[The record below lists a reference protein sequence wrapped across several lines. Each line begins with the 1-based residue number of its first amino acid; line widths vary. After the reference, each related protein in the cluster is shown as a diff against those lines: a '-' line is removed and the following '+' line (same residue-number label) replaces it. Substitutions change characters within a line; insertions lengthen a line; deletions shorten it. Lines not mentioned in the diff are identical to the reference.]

1 MEKKK
6 TKLKMIFGWGTA
18 PGEKEPHLVSHIL
31 WPVAIVA
38 PYQEKLKYGGTDSK
52 YKVPKY

>member
-1 MEKKK
+1 
-6 TKLKMIFGWGTA
+6 MIFGWGTA

-38 PYQEKLKYGGTDSK
+38 PYQESLKELGNEALEEYPSARNDIS
-52 YKVPKY
+52 